1 MMQGTE
7 PQRNA
12 TREVPKPM
20 EHFLTI
26 SDSSTSQLRHVLEVA
41 TELRAQR
48 RKDGVNT
55 AVLKGKSLAMIFE
68 KPSLRTRVSF
78 EQAMVELGGH
88 AIVLSQQEIG
98 LGQRETVA
106 DVTRVLCG
114 MVQGIAARV
123 FEHDK
128 LVQMRQY
135 STVPIINML
144 SDFSHPCQALA
155 DVLTLMD
162 EFGPDLAGRT
172 VAFVGDGNNV
182 ARSVA
187 RICGRFGMNFILA
200 SPPGYALE
208 PDLADRMRAEVPGM
222 RFEMTEDPR
231 AAVRD
236 ADAIFTDT
244 FVSMGQEEEKAV
256 RLAAFKAF
264 QVNSDL
270 LAAAP
275 KHAIVLHCLPAYR
288 GVEITDEVMD
298 GPRSRVF
305 PEAHNRLHAQKG
317 LLAVLLGGR

>member
-1 MMQGTE
+1 
-7 PQRNA
+7 
-12 TREVPKPM
+12 
-20 EHFLTI
+20 
-26 SDSSTSQLRHVLEVA
+26 
-41 TELRAQR
+41 
-48 RKDGVNT
+48 
-55 AVLKGKSLAMIFE
+55 VLKGKSLAMIFE

-208 PDLADRMRAEVPGM
+208 PDLADRMMAEVPGM

-256 RLAAFKAF
+256 RLTAFKAF